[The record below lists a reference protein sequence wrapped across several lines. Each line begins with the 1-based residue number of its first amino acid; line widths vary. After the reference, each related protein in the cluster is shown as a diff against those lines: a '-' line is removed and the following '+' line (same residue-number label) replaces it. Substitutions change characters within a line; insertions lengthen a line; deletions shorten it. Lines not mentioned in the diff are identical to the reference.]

1 MMEIFKNQEEI
12 YGEKVMRSVI
22 RINISFKQINI
33 SKQCHIYKHKLNSR
47 FLVSDLPTIEIP

>member
-1 MMEIFKNQEEI
+1 MEIFKNQEEI